1 MFYHVKTNELVS
13 MWYEHCPWRLC
24 YCATGCVI
32 ANGSGYVRWLFF
44 IVTDLQKA
52 KTRRHYISYPL
63 IGGLIG
69 TLTALVALLTA
80 SLMCYRKRHRTQYAK
95 SVTMSEIRRLHSSLK
110 KASDRFGS
118 LGEISPSYTSL
129 EMLVN
134 ALGIK
139 IYSNQSLT
147 FDKELGEGAFGKV

>member
-1 MFYHVKTNELVS
+1 
-13 MWYEHCPWRLC
+13 MWYEPCPWCLC
-24 YCATGCVI
+24 YCATDCVI
-32 ANGSGYVRWLFF
+32 VNVSGYVRWLFS
-44 IVTDLQKA
+44 IVTDLQRT
-52 KTRRHYISYPL
+52 KTSGRYINYPL
-63 IGGLIG
+63 IGALIG
-69 TLTALVALLTA
+69 ALTVVVALLTA

-118 LGEISPSYTSL
+118 LGEINPSYTSL

-139 IYSNQSLT
+139 IYSNESLT
-147 FDKELGEGAFGKV
+147 FDKELGEGGFGKV

>member
-1 MFYHVKTNELVS
+1 MS
-13 MWYEHCPWRLC
+13 DSD
-24 YCATGCVI
+24 CVT
-32 ANGSGYVRWLFF
+32 WFF
-44 IVTDLQKA
+44 LIVTDLQKS
-52 KTRRHYISYPL
+52 KTSRRYVNYPL
-63 IGGLIG
+63 IGALIG
-69 TLTALVALLTA
+69 ALTAVVALLTVPV
-80 SLMCYRKRHRTQYAK
+80 MCYRKRHKTHYAK

-118 LGEISPSYTSL
+118 LGEINPSYTSL

-139 IYSNQSLT
+139 IYSNESLT